1 MRKLPGE
8 NINIALA
15 LCGFVLESYVR
26 WILSQGLR
34 EKQIKFSQEDVAST
48 QNKKI
53 LTENK

>member
-48 QNKKI
+48 QNKRI
-53 LTENK
+53 LTENQ